1 VAPFQSDR
9 IDEFPVY
16 QYDEIGKTFIVS
28 ERAEQ
33 FREQLARFHAGSL
46 TEDKFKA
53 MRLRNGLYMQ
63 RFAPMLRINIPYGHV
78 RAS

>member
-1 VAPFQSDR
+1 MAPFQSDR
-9 IDEFPVY
+9 IDESPVY
-16 QYDEIGKTFIVS
+16 QYDEIGKTVVR

-46 TEDKFKA
+46 TEDGFKA